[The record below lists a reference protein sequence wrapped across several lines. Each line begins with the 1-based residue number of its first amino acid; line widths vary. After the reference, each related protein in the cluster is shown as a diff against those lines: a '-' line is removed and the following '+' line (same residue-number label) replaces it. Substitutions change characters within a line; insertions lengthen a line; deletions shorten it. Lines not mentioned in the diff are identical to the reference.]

1 MENYNDKTLWGVA
14 NDVAK
19 RAIYGTAE
27 VSNEVVKEA
36 VPATKCGIRTAAKLI
51 HHTGE
56 VLLRGTV
63 TLGNHME
70 RAHSSSEVNKR
81 LGMSTDFETLKSANA
96 LPNGVETLEQ
106 YSEYLNKQLN
116 Y

>member
-56 VLLRGTV
+56 VLLRGTI

-70 RAHSSSEVNKR
+70 RAQSSSEVSKR
-81 LGMSTDFETLKSANA
+81 LGMSTDYETLKAANA
-96 LPNGVETLEQ
+96 LPNGVSTLEE
-106 YSEYLNKQLN
+106 YSKYLDEQLN